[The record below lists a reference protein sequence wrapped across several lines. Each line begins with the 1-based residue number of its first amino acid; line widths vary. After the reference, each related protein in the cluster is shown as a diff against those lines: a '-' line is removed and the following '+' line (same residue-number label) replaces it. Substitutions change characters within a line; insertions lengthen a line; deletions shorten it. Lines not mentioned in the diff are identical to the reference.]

1 LCSPRISLDHGL
13 THLVWVRAARG
24 DASALAARQN
34 SDSYYVLDALRSG
47 RAAQRVHHI
56 SSWSVFG
63 TTRPIWPSIAADRSP
78 VRAVIIG
85 AVDQE
90 PRTPEARISAR
101 VIFWGAA
108 SPGPVDFGR
117 PLHRRGLRVLDLD
130 PMAAEA
136 ATIWS
141 ISAKHSGQFAANP
154 TGGTK

>member
-117 PLHRRGLRVLDLD
+117 PLHRRAVAVLHLD
-130 PMAAEA
+130 PMAAGTA
-136 ATIWS
+136 AIGA
-141 ISAKHSGQFAANP
+141 ISALADESFEAHP